1 MTGKVTNSA
10 KRVILPSRA
19 YSSRSTRIPDDMK
32 SDAHTR
38 HKRSTYERQQQKNV
52 QAANAA
58 PSPAYIGPIRTN
70 FLSSLFPGAPFSGS
84 ALIAAPSRGFN
95 FHPHQFPFVD
105 GVRFG
110 FSVKSSSFDCSSASF
125 SLSSSSTSSRVCEEL
140 RELASEGVCFRPMAR
155 VRHICLMSFSSNSLQ
170 SGIMPSKA

>member
-1 MTGKVTNSA
+1 MTGKVTSSA
-10 KRVILPSRA
+10 KRVILPSKA

-38 HKRSTYERQQQKNV
+38 GKRSTQDNKKNE

-84 ALIAAPSRGFN
+84 ALTAAPSRGFN

-105 GVRFG
+105 GVRFS
-110 FSVKSSSFDCSSASF
+110 FSVRSSSFDCSSASF
-125 SLSSSSTSSRVCEEL
+125 SLSSSSTSSLVCEEL
-140 RELASEGVCFRPMAR
+140 RELANDGVCFRPIAR
-155 VRHICLMSFSSNSLQ
+155 VRHMCLMSFSSNSLQ